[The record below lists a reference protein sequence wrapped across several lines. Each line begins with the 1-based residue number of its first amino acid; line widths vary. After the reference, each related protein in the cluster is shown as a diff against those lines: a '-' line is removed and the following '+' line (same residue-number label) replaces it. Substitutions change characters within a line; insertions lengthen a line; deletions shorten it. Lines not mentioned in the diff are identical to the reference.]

1 MIGISSVPRLEP
13 VAFGLCP
20 MFSLIFRK
28 VSRQMWFRVF
38 LASWSI
44 FFLALLAW
52 LATHK
57 SSDATILGHYSS
69 TYFILLGGIT
79 ILTLMS
85 LLAHF
90 RPVYSY
96 LQRERDKIILL
107 FFSIFISLIAAEVA
121 TRTLDPLGISHFEE
135 ASKYHLDKVPDSA
148 LVYKHAPG
156 LTRIYQ
162 GVEVSINELG
172 LRDRAPTKKQ
182 EGELRLLLLGD
193 SVTFGWGVPVEQTFS
208 RRLEAIL
215 SLQFEQPVRTV
226 NSGVGGYNTVQE
238 YTFLKKYAHTI
249 EPDIVSLLYVSNDI
263 SPNYPPFNPWSKR
276 SLRGKSPPEVINLLL
291 KKSWLYRLVAF
302 TFRYSRQSDAASVAN
317 KSFGWKQSMESL
329 RAMASFCKERQ
340 IRFVTFFS
348 QGPGEMSMSKLNET
362 LLADLST
369 IGRKM
374 DFHVCDVK
382 SWWKDSERSTVTN
395 SIVDSHPNERGHE
408 ILAAGMANY
417 IIENVLIPE

>member
-1 MIGISSVPRLEP
+1 
-13 VAFGLCP
+13 
-20 MFSLIFRK
+20 
-28 VSRQMWFRVF
+28 MWFRVF
-38 LASWSI
+38 LASGSV

-57 SSDATILGHYSS
+57 SSEATILGCYSS

-79 ILTLMS
+79 ILTLMF
-85 LLAHF
+85 LLAQF

-172 LRDRAPTKKQ
+172 LRDRDLTKKH

-208 RRLEAIL
+208 RQLEAIL
-215 SLQFEQPVRTV
+215 SLRLERPVRFRP
-226 NSGVGGYNTVQE
+226 G
-238 YTFLKKYAHTI
+238 
-249 EPDIVSLLYVSNDI
+249 
-263 SPNYPPFNPWSKR
+263 R
-276 SLRGKSPPEVINLLL
+276 SL
-291 KKSWLYRLVAF
+291 
-302 TFRYSRQSDAASVAN
+302 
-317 KSFGWKQSMESL
+317 
-329 RAMASFCKERQ
+329 
-340 IRFVTFFS
+340 
-348 QGPGEMSMSKLNET
+348 
-362 LLADLST
+362 
-369 IGRKM
+369 
-374 DFHVCDVK
+374 
-382 SWWKDSERSTVTN
+382 
-395 SIVDSHPNERGHE
+395 
-408 ILAAGMANY
+408 
-417 IIENVLIPE
+417 